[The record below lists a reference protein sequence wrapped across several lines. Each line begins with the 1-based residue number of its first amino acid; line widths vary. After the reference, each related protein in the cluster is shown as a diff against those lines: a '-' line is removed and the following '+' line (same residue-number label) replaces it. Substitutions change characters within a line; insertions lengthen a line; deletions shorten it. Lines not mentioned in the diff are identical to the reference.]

1 VSLAGFAIGASDQT
15 LLSGYGCDAQGPFLL
30 IDPLGSQPGQRQLVR
45 VRGSV
50 FTFTCCEERH
60 CVGRHDLETGRS
72 MPCPQRVAFGAT
84 AHDQCTD
91 CFVATGFNPAF
102 YNAPR
107 ISDQQRRRNLEPHIV
122 YVVSFGVGALKVGMA
137 HAPRRLSRLL
147 EQGARLGAVIAEL
160 PDADRARELEASIAR
175 DFDVSEFVRAT
186 RKRQLLAAPLSLRTA
201 REQLEHM
208 LARIAERHPEVAHPE
223 PIQELDSHYFGGE
236 RLPSTL
242 TDLSETLPHSI
253 SGRCVGMIGDVLV
266 VAQRDQ
272 RFMLS
277 IGDSVGHRVRLEPH
291 ERENRFVG
299 QLGLPF

>member
-1 VSLAGFAIGASDQT
+1 VSSAEFTIGTSDQT
-15 LLSGYGCDAQGPFLL
+15 LLAGYGCDAQGPYLVL
-30 IDPLGSQPGQRQLVR
+30 DPLGIEPGQRQVVR

-50 FTFTCCEERH
+50 FTFSCCEERH
-60 CVGRHDLETGRS
+60 CVGRYDLATGRS
-72 MPCPQRVAFGAT
+72 VPCPQRVAFGAT
-84 AHDQCTD
+84 AHEQCTD

-122 YVVSFGVGALKVGMA
+122 YVVSFGVGAMKVGMA

-147 EQGARLGAVIAEL
+147 EQGARLGAVIAQL
-160 PDADRARELEASIAR
+160 PNADRARELESSIAR
-175 DFDVSEFVRAT
+175 DFDVSEFVRSA
-186 RKRQLLAAPLSLRTA
+186 RKRQLLGAPLSLRAA

-208 LARIAERHPEVAHPE
+208 LARIAERHPEAARPE
-223 PIQELDSHYFGGE
+223 PIQELDGHYLGGE

-253 SGRCVGMIGDVLV
+253 SGRCMGMIGDVLV
-266 VAQRDQ
+266 AAQRDQ

-291 ERENRFVG
+291 ERENRFLG
-299 QLGLPF
+299 QLGLSL